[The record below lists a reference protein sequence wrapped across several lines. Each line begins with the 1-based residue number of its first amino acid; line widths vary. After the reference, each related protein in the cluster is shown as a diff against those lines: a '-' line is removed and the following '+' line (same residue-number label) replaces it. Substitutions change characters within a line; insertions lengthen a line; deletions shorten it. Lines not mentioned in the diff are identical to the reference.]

1 MKIDRRRVCAW
12 PLLFGVR
19 LLIRT
24 MVRLLLVP
32 RLRERTIVSGNSRNG
47 RPQTL
52 DSLKYWRKQFLFR
65 LAILVS
71 NSNVRVCKYNVVA
84 AAVEPLSMNCAVCFD
99 SSRCNY
105 INEAQTVSPFH
116 HHTHTQHTEHTCP
129 HDGRPCAVYVVDVM
143 TTICTMWA
151 AYTMYSHF
159 AAHTVEKESIVTH
172 YSHYIGP
179 WTLTDWHC
187 IDVFLFLSFFF
198 WMLFVVTTNVTECAR
213 GIVQRS
219 IKYLSAIHLYIRIRR
234 W

>member
-116 HHTHTQHTEHTCP
+116 HHTHTHSTQSTL
-129 HDGRPCAVYVVDVM
+129 
-143 TTICTMWA
+143 
-151 AYTMYSHF
+151 
-159 AAHTVEKESIVTH
+159 AHTMAALVLCMWLTWWRRYVLCELHILC
-172 YSHYIGP
+172 
-179 WTLTDWHC
+179 TLISPH
-187 IDVFLFLSFFF
+187 I
-198 WMLFVVTTNVTECAR
+198 
-213 GIVQRS
+213 Q
-219 IKYLSAIHLYIRIRR
+219 
-234 W
+234 